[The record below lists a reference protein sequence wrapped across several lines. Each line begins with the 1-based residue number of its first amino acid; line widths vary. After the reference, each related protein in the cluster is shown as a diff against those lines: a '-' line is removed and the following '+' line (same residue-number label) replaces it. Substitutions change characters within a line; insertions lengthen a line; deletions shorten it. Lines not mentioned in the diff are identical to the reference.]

1 MSRGPIGKPWPGG
14 EPDTVAALLRR
25 RADRTPDALA
35 YRFLPGADDASE
47 SWSYGE
53 LDLRARTVAGRLL
66 RENLSG
72 KPVLLLHPPGLDYIA
87 AFFGCLYAGAIAVP
101 AYPPDSARFGQ
112 TMPRLAAIARDSGAT
127 HAYTT
132 AGVRDAARAKP
143 EEISA
148 LGLAGLTWL
157 TAADLGPADAG
168 AWHEPGTSGDS
179 LAFLQYTSGSTS
191 DPKGVMVTHTNLVR
205 NLRSIHRRLEH
216 DEDSGMVSW
225 LPPYHD
231 MGLIG
236 GILTPLY
243 GGFPAHLMA
252 PATFV
257 RRPLLWLDT
266 LSRTRASTSV
276 APNFGFEQCLRRITD
291 EQRDALDLSAWR
303 LALNGAEP
311 VRAGTLERFAERF
324 APCGFDRRALLPC
337 YGLAEGTLMVTGI
350 GASEAPVLG
359 SFDAEALARGE
370 ARPATGDAE
379 RVTRVV
385 GCGAPVPDVEV
396 AVVDPESLRRADEGR
411 VGEIW
416 VAGPNV
422 AGGYW
427 KRPAATEES
436 FHARIAGEEGAA
448 HLRTGDLG
456 FLRDGQL
463 YVVGRTKDVVI
474 VQGRN
479 HYPHDIE
486 LTAEKATGAVRPGS
500 GAAFGIPTEQGEQ
513 LALAYEF
520 GGGDP
525 AAALAALRSAIAE
538 EHQVAPHTVVLLKRS
553 TVPKTT
559 SGKIQRQ
566 ACRAGLTGFGLE
578 VVAASVVRD
587 DEAGS
592 GPAGRPAGAP
602 GREQVVA
609 AVTRALG
616 RTAGTQDVAG
626 RRFGELGLDYA
637 RLLVLVAALERQF
650 GVLVAVGELLVSPTP
665 DTLVELVLA
674 AVRGES
680 GTVEGPASEV
690 AGEGHAA
697 TTAAGGTREGCP
709 ADRSGEG
716 ARADA
721 PDGGMPVRAARD
733 VPVHGTDTGVTG
745 PGASTR
751 AGRSGGGPR
760 PAAVEAWLA
769 ARIAERLGLQASAV
783 DRNLPFA
790 SLGLDSRQAVAV
802 AAELGDWL
810 GRELPAGLVFEHP
823 SVRAVAARLGAE
835 GQPQATASPTARA
848 TGEPIAIVGMGCRFP
863 GAPDVDSYWRLLLDG
878 RDAVGEVPRDRWDP
892 ELVEAPRHGGFL
904 DRVDAFDARFFGI
917 SAREA
922 ERMDPQQRL
931 LLEVAWQTFEDAH
944 VTPACLAG
952 SETGV
957 FVGISSHDY
966 AELQMPHLEAV
977 DVYSAT
983 GNAQSVAANRL
994 SYHFDLAGPSLAVD
1008 TACSSSLAAVHM
1020 ACQSLRAGE
1029 CRTALAGGVNL
1040 LITPG
1045 LSVAFTQGG
1054 MLSAAGRCRTFDDAA
1069 DGYVRGE
1076 GVGLVYLKPL
1086 SAALADGDR
1095 VHAVIRGSAVGH
1107 GGRSNGLTAP
1117 KGSAQR
1123 AVMARALERSGLTAP
1138 AVGYVE
1144 AHGTGT
1150 ALGDPVEWEALAG
1163 VYGQGRSAEE
1173 PCLVGSVKT
1182 NIGHLE
1188 AAAGIAGLIKAAL
1201 VTKYRQVPPSLH
1213 LSTPNRGLGTEG
1225 AGLEVAT
1232 ERRPLPVRDAARAG
1246 VSSFGFGGANAHV
1259 VLEAA
1264 PDLPPAP
1271 APAVRRPRHALC
1283 LSGHTPTALA
1293 ALARQYRTHL
1303 AARPDADLREVCH
1316 SANTGRAHLA
1326 HRAVVT
1332 GASAADLDAALDD
1345 LVRDRPST
1353 AAVRGHVLGR
1363 PEPKVAFL
1371 FGGQGTQY
1379 TGMAKELYGTHEAFT
1394 RTLDRAGAVLQP
1406 LLGVPLTRLLFD
1418 EEGAG
1423 LLRSTRY
1430 CQAALVALEIALAEV
1445 WTSLGVRP
1453 AAVLGHS
1460 AGAIAAAAVA
1470 GAVSLEDALL
1480 LAAERGRL
1488 MDEQPGDGAMI
1499 ACVGDPDAVREVAGE
1514 FASVAVAAVNTG
1526 DHLVLSGAA
1535 AEIAAAGDALRGRGL
1550 TVRPLVVSHAFHSPL
1565 MAGAADPLRE
1575 AAGRI
1580 SFAEPAV
1587 PWVSDATGEL
1597 TGRPDGDYWRAHL
1610 LGTVRFA
1617 DGFATLRRLGC
1628 DAFAEIGPHPTL
1640 LNLGRSMTAAEPG
1653 AADGPAPLWLPS
1665 LRRGGD
1671 AWEALL
1677 QSLGR
1682 LHCAGGA
1689 VDWAALDG
1697 GDAPRHVPVPHAVL
1711 ERESYWFTAPAASRA
1726 RRPAVTG
1733 PAASVPAPR
1742 EPYASG
1748 AAGPAVEGSVLGHIA
1763 RICGFPAE
1771 QIPPYARLGVD
1782 LGFDSLMRTDLQ
1794 RSIAAQFPDRMDEL
1808 HRDLPEDPTVR
1819 DLVDRLAAGGGS
1831 VPPAAPAPAPAVPPV
1846 VPRPA
1851 RPVVKQE
1858 YAFEEWAE
1866 YAELQGRLR
1875 QARSGGSNPY
1885 GRSHEGFNSAE
1896 ATIGGRKVVNF
1907 AAFNYLALSGHPQV
1921 RQAAKEAIDQYGTSA
1936 SATPLLFGETPLHHE
1951 LDAEIA
1957 SFLGTEAA
1965 IVFAGGHAT
1974 NVATVGHLFGPED
1987 LIVHDEWSHDSTV
2000 RGCVLSGARR
2010 RPFPHNDWEALDRIL
2025 TTLRGRHRRA
2035 LVVIEGAYSQD
2046 GDIPDLPRFIEV
2058 KQRHGAMLM
2067 IDEAHSVGV
2076 LGATGRGIGE
2086 HFPVDRADVD
2096 LWMGTLSKA
2105 IGSLGGYIA
2114 AREPIVE
2121 YLRFTAPLHI
2131 FSTGISP
2138 ANAAAALEA
2147 IRVVRKEPQRV
2158 TRLRELSDFFR
2169 AGARER
2175 GLDIGVSRASA
2186 VIPVITGDWE
2196 KTMALSNSLLEQG
2209 VNVMPIGYPAVE
2221 RDKCRLRFFINVD
2234 HGETDL
2240 EHSLDL
2246 LV

>member
-14 EPDTVAALLRR
+14 EPETVAALLRC

-47 SWSYGE
+47 SWTYGE

-87 AFFGCLYAGAIAVP
+87 AFFGCLYAGAVAVP

-132 AGVRDAARAKP
+132 ADVRDAARAKP

-157 TAADLGPADAG
+157 TAADLGPADAA

-179 LAFLQYTSGSTS
+179 LAFLQYTSGSTA
-191 DPKGVMVTHTNLVR
+191 DPKGVMVTHSNLVR
-205 NLRSIHRRLEH
+205 NLRSIHLRLEH

-276 APNFGFEQCLRRITD
+276 APNFGFEQCLRRVTD
-291 EQRDALDLSAWR
+291 EQRDALDLRHWR

-311 VRAGTLERFAERF
+311 VRAETLERFAARF
-324 APCGFDRRALLPC
+324 APSGFDRRALLPC

-350 GASEAPVLG
+350 GACEPPVLG
-359 SFDAEALARGE
+359 SFDAGALARGE
-370 ARPATGDAE
+370 ARPAADGAE

-396 AVVDPESLRRADEGR
+396 AVVDAESRRRAGEGR

-427 KRPAATEES
+427 GRPGASAEV
-436 FHARIAGEEGAA
+436 FGARIAGEDATPY
-448 HLRTGDLG
+448 LRTGDLG

-486 LTAEKATGAVRPGS
+486 LTAEKATAAVRPGS
-500 GAAFGIPTEQGEQ
+500 GAAFGIATEQGEQ

-520 GGGDP
+520 GSGDP
-525 AAALAALRSAIAE
+525 AAALAALRTAIAE

-566 ACRAGLTGFGLE
+566 ACRAALTGLE
-578 VVAASVVRD
+578 LSVVAASVVRD
-587 DEAGS
+587 DAGPS
-592 GPAGRPAGAP
+592 RAVRP
-602 GREQVVA
+602 GREAAVE
-609 AVTRALG
+609 AVTRVLRRATG
-616 RTAGTQDVAG
+616 ADEVADRG
-626 RRFGELGLDYA
+626 FAELGLDYA
-637 RLLVLVAALERQF
+637 GLLDAVGALEREF
-650 GVLVAVGELLVSPTP
+650 GVRLPVGELLVRPQAG
-665 DTLVELVLA
+665 TLVELLLA
-674 AVRGES
+674 GD
-680 GTVEGPASEV
+680 G
-690 AGEGHAA
+690 AGEDTSAGDFVAA
-697 TTAAGGTREGCP
+697 EASVTAKAPVATPAGAAP
-709 ADRSGEG
+709 SSADI
-716 ARADA
+716 
-721 PDGGMPVRAARD
+721 
-733 VPVHGTDTGVTG
+733 
-745 PGASTR
+745 
-751 AGRSGGGPR
+751 
-760 PAAVEAWLA
+760 EAWLA
-769 ARIAERLGLQASAV
+769 ARIAERLGLPASAV
-783 DRNLPFA
+783 DRDLPFA

-802 AAELGDWL
+802 ATELGDRL

-823 SVRAVAARLGAE
+823 SVRAVAARLGAKA
-835 GQPQATASPTARA
+835 QPRPAASSPTAQA

-892 ELVEAPRHGGFL
+892 ELVDAPRHGGFL

-931 LLEVAWQTFEDAH
+931 LLEVAWQAFEDAH
-944 VTPACLAG
+944 VTPARLAG
-952 SETGV
+952 TETGV

-966 AELQMPHLEAV
+966 AGLQMPHLEAV

-1045 LSVAFTQGG
+1045 LSVAFAQGG

-1123 AVMARALERSGLTAP
+1123 AVMARALERSGLAAP

-1163 VYGQGRSAEE
+1163 VYGRGRAAEE

-1213 LSTPNRGLGTEG
+1213 LSTPNRGLELEG

-1232 ERRPLPVRDAARAG
+1232 ERRPLPVRDTARAG

-1264 PDLPPAP
+1264 PELPPAP

-1332 GASAADLDAALDD
+1332 GASAADLDAALED
-1345 LVRDRPST
+1345 LVRDRAST

-1406 LLGVPLTRLLFD
+1406 LLGVPLTQLLFD
-1418 EEGAG
+1418 EENAG

-1430 CQAALVALEIALAEV
+1430 CQAALVTLEAALAGV

-1470 GAVSLEDALL
+1470 GAVSLEDALV

-1488 MDEQPGDGAMI
+1488 MDEQPGEGAMI
-1499 ACVGDPDAVREVAGE
+1499 ACAGDAAAVREVAGE

-1526 DHLVLSGAA
+1526 DHVVLSGAA

-1575 AAGRI
+1575 AADRI
-1580 SFAEPAV
+1580 AFAEPAV

-1597 TGRPDGDYWRAHL
+1597 TGRPDGGYWRAHL

-1628 DAFAEIGPHPTL
+1628 DAFVEIGPHPTL

-1671 AWEALL
+1671 AWESLL
-1677 QSLGR
+1677 QSVGR
-1682 LHCAGGA
+1682 LHCAGGT
-1689 VDWAALDG
+1689 VDWGALDG
-1697 GDAPRHVPVPHAVL
+1697 EEAPRHVPVPHAVF
-1711 ERESYWFTAPAASRA
+1711 ERESYWFTAPAADRA
-1726 RRPAVTG
+1726 ERPAATG
-1733 PAASVPAPR
+1733 PAVPAPAPR
-1742 EPYASG
+1742 EPYAPA

-1819 DLVDRLAAGGGS
+1819 DLVDRLADGGGS

-1846 VPRPA
+1846 VPQPA
-1851 RPVVKQE
+1851 RPAVARVKQE

-1921 RQAAKEAIDQYGTSA
+1921 RRAAKEAIDQYGTSA

-2025 TTLRGRHRRA
+2025 TALRGRHRRA

-2046 GDIPDLPRFIEV
+2046 GDIPDLPRFIAV

-2147 IRVVRKEPQRV
+2147 IRVVRAEPQRV
-2158 TRLRELSDFFR
+2158 ARLRELSDFFR

-2234 HGETDL
+2234 HSETDL
-2240 EHSLDL
+2240 ENSLDL

>member
-14 EPDTVAALLRR
+14 EPETVAALLRC

-47 SWSYGE
+47 SWTYGE

-87 AFFGCLYAGAIAVP
+87 AFFGCLYAGAVAVP

-132 AGVRDAARAKP
+132 ADVRDAARAKP

-157 TAADLGPADAG
+157 TAADLGPADAA

-179 LAFLQYTSGSTS
+179 LAFLQYTSGSTA
-191 DPKGVMVTHTNLVR
+191 DPKGVMVTHSNLVR
-205 NLRSIHRRLEH
+205 NLRSIHLRLEH
-216 DEDSGMVSW
+216 DEHSGMVSW

-276 APNFGFEQCLRRITD
+276 APNFGFEQCLRRVTD
-291 EQRDALDLSAWR
+291 EQRDALDLRHWR

-311 VRAGTLERFAERF
+311 VRAETLERFAARF
-324 APCGFDRRALLPC
+324 APSGFDRQALLPC

-350 GASEAPVLG
+350 GASEPPVLG
-359 SFDAEALARGE
+359 SFDAGALARGE
-370 ARPATGDAE
+370 ARPAADGAE

-396 AVVDPESLRRADEGR
+396 AVVDAESRRRAGEGR

-427 KRPAATEES
+427 GRPEASAEV
-436 FHARIAGEEGAA
+436 FGARIAGEDATPY
-448 HLRTGDLG
+448 LRTGDLG

-486 LTAEKATGAVRPGS
+486 LTAEKATAAVRPGS
-500 GAAFGIPTEQGEQ
+500 GAAFGIATEQGEQ

-520 GGGDP
+520 GSGDP
-525 AAALAALRSAIAE
+525 AAALAALRTAIAE

-566 ACRAGLTGFGLE
+566 ACRAALTGLE
-578 VVAASVVRD
+578 LSVVAASVVRD
-587 DEAGS
+587 DAGPS
-592 GPAGRPAGAP
+592 RAVRP
-602 GREQVVA
+602 GREAAVE
-609 AVTRALG
+609 AVTRVLRRATG
-616 RTAGTQDVAG
+616 ADEVADRG
-626 RRFGELGLDYA
+626 FAELGLDYA
-637 RLLVLVAALERQF
+637 GLLDAVGALEREF
-650 GVLVAVGELLVSPTP
+650 GVRLPVGELLVRPQTG
-665 DTLVELVLA
+665 TLVELLLA
-674 AVRGES
+674 GD
-680 GTVEGPASEV
+680 G
-690 AGEGHAA
+690 AGEDTSAGDFVAA
-697 TTAAGGTREGCP
+697 EASVTTKAPVATPAGAAP
-709 ADRSGEG
+709 SSADI
-716 ARADA
+716 
-721 PDGGMPVRAARD
+721 
-733 VPVHGTDTGVTG
+733 
-745 PGASTR
+745 
-751 AGRSGGGPR
+751 
-760 PAAVEAWLA
+760 EAWLA
-769 ARIAERLGLQASAV
+769 ARIAERLGLPASAV
-783 DRNLPFA
+783 DRDLPFA

-802 AAELGDWL
+802 ATELGDRL

-823 SVRAVAARLGAE
+823 SVRAVAARLGAKA
-835 GQPQATASPTARA
+835 QPQPAASSPTAQA

-892 ELVEAPRHGGFL
+892 ELVDAPRHGGFL

-931 LLEVAWQTFEDAH
+931 LLEVAWQAFEDAH
-944 VTPACLAG
+944 VTPARLAG
-952 SETGV
+952 TETGV

-966 AELQMPHLEAV
+966 AGLQMPHLEAV

-1045 LSVAFTQGG
+1045 LSVAFAQGG

-1123 AVMARALERSGLTAP
+1123 AVMARALERSGLAAP

-1163 VYGQGRSAEE
+1163 VYGRGRAAEE

-1213 LSTPNRGLGTEG
+1213 LETPNRGLELEG

-1232 ERRPLPVRDAARAG
+1232 ERRPLPVRDTARAG

-1264 PDLPPAP
+1264 PELPPAP

-1332 GASAADLDAALDD
+1332 GASAADLDAALED
-1345 LVRDRPST
+1345 LVRDRAST

-1406 LLGVPLTRLLFD
+1406 LLGVPLTQLLFD
-1418 EEGAG
+1418 EENAG

-1430 CQAALVALEIALAEV
+1430 CQAALVALEAALAGV

-1470 GAVSLEDALL
+1470 GAVSLEDALV

-1488 MDEQPGDGAMI
+1488 MDEQPGEGAMI
-1499 ACVGDPDAVREVAGE
+1499 ACAGDAAAVREVAGE
-1514 FASVAVAAVNTG
+1514 FASAAVAAVNTG
-1526 DHLVLSGAA
+1526 DHVVLSGAA

-1575 AAGRI
+1575 AADRI
-1580 SFAEPAV
+1580 AFAEPAV

-1597 TGRPDGDYWRAHL
+1597 TGRPDGGYWRAHL

-1628 DAFAEIGPHPTL
+1628 DAFVEIGPHPTL

-1671 AWEALL
+1671 AWESLL
-1677 QSLGR
+1677 QSVGR

-1689 VDWAALDG
+1689 VDWGALDG
-1697 GDAPRHVPVPHAVL
+1697 EEGPRHVPVPHAVF
-1711 ERESYWFTAPAASRA
+1711 ERESYWFTAPAADRA
-1726 RRPAVTG
+1726 ERPAVTG
-1733 PAASVPAPR
+1733 PAVPAPAPQ
-1742 EPYASG
+1742 EPYAPA

-1819 DLVDRLAAGGGS
+1819 DLVDRLADGGGS

-1846 VPRPA
+1846 VPQPA
-1851 RPVVKQE
+1851 RPAVARVKQE

-1921 RQAAKEAIDQYGTSA
+1921 RRAAKEAIDQYGTSA

-2025 TTLRGRHRRA
+2025 TALRGRHRRA

-2086 HFPVDRADVD
+2086 HFPTGRADVD

-2147 IRVVRKEPQRV
+2147 IRVVRAEPQRV
-2158 TRLRELSDFFR
+2158 ARLRELSDFFR

-2234 HGETDL
+2234 HSETDL
-2240 EHSLDL
+2240 ENSLDL

>member
-14 EPDTVAALLRR
+14 EPETVAALLRC

-35 YRFLPGADDASE
+35 YRFLHGADDASE
-47 SWSYGE
+47 SVRYGE

-87 AFFGCLYAGAIAVP
+87 AFFGCLYAGAVAVP

-132 AGVRDAARAKP
+132 ADVRDAARAKP

-157 TAADLGPADAG
+157 TAADLGPADAA

-179 LAFLQYTSGSTS
+179 LAFLQYTSGSTA
-191 DPKGVMVTHTNLVR
+191 DPKGVMVTHSNLVR
-205 NLRSIHRRLEH
+205 NLRSIHLRLEH

-276 APNFGFEQCLRRITD
+276 APNFGFEQCLRRVTD
-291 EQRDALDLSAWR
+291 EQRDALDLRHWR

-311 VRAGTLERFAERF
+311 VRAETLERFAARF
-324 APCGFDRRALLPC
+324 APSGFDRRALLPC

-350 GASEAPVLG
+350 GASEPPVLG
-359 SFDAEALARGE
+359 SFDAGALARGE
-370 ARPATGDAE
+370 ARPATDGAE

-396 AVVDPESLRRADEGR
+396 AVVDAESRRRAEEGR

-427 KRPAATEES
+427 GRPEASAEV
-436 FHARIAGEEGAA
+436 FGARIAGEGATPY
-448 HLRTGDLG
+448 LRTGDLG

-486 LTAEKATGAVRPGS
+486 LTAEKATAAVRPGS
-500 GAAFGIPTEQGEQ
+500 GAAFGIATEQGEQ

-520 GGGDP
+520 GSGDP
-525 AAALAALRSAIAE
+525 AAALAALRTAIAE

-566 ACRAGLTGFGLE
+566 ACRAALTGLE
-578 VVAASVVRD
+578 LSVVAASVVRD
-587 DEAGS
+587 DAGPS
-592 GPAGRPAGAP
+592 RTVRP
-602 GREQVVA
+602 GREAAVE
-609 AVTRALG
+609 AVTRVLRRATG
-616 RTAGTQDVAG
+616 ADEVADRG
-626 RRFGELGLDYA
+626 FAELGLDYA
-637 RLLVLVAALERQF
+637 GLLDAVGALEREF
-650 GVLVAVGELLVSPTP
+650 GVRLPVGELLVHPQAG
-665 DTLVELVLA
+665 TLVELLLA
-674 AVRGES
+674 GD
-680 GTVEGPASEV
+680 G
-690 AGEGHAA
+690 AGEDTSAGAFVAA
-697 TTAAGGTREGCP
+697 EAPVTAKAPVATPAGAAPST
-709 ADRSGEG
+709 ADI
-716 ARADA
+716 
-721 PDGGMPVRAARD
+721 
-733 VPVHGTDTGVTG
+733 
-745 PGASTR
+745 
-751 AGRSGGGPR
+751 
-760 PAAVEAWLA
+760 EAWLA
-769 ARIAERLGLQASAV
+769 ARIAERLGLPASAV
-783 DRNLPFA
+783 DRDLPFA

-802 AAELGDWL
+802 ATELGDRL

-823 SVRAVAARLGAE
+823 SVRTVAARLGAKA
-835 GQPQATASPTARA
+835 QPRPAASSPTAQA

-892 ELVEAPRHGGFL
+892 ELVAAPRHGGFL

-931 LLEVAWQTFEDAH
+931 LLEVAWQAFEDAH
-944 VTPACLAG
+944 VTPARLAG
-952 SETGV
+952 TETGV

-966 AELQMPHLEAV
+966 AGLQMPHLEAV

-1045 LSVAFTQGG
+1045 LSVAFAQGG

-1138 AVGYVE
+1138 EVGYVE

-1163 VYGQGRSAEE
+1163 VYGRGRAAEE

-1213 LSTPNRGLGTEG
+1213 LATPNRGLELEG

-1232 ERRPLPVRDAARAG
+1232 ERRPLPVRDTARAG

-1264 PDLPPAP
+1264 PELPPAP

-1332 GASAADLDAALDD
+1332 GASAADLDAALED
-1345 LVRDRPST
+1345 LVRDRAST

-1406 LLGVPLTRLLFD
+1406 LLGVPLTQLLFD
-1418 EEGAG
+1418 EENAG

-1430 CQAALVALEIALAEV
+1430 CQAALVALEAALAGV

-1470 GAVSLEDALL
+1470 GAVSLEDALV

-1488 MDEQPGDGAMI
+1488 MDEQPGEGAMI
-1499 ACVGDPDAVREVAGE
+1499 ACAGDAAAVREVAGE

-1526 DHLVLSGAA
+1526 DHVVLSGAA

-1575 AAGRI
+1575 AADRI
-1580 SFAEPAV
+1580 AFAEPAV
-1587 PWVSDATGEL
+1587 PWISDATGEL
-1597 TGRPDGDYWRAHL
+1597 TGRPDGGYWRAHL

-1628 DAFAEIGPHPTL
+1628 DAFVEIGPHPTL

-1671 AWEALL
+1671 AWESLL
-1677 QSLGR
+1677 QSVGR

-1689 VDWAALDG
+1689 VDWGALDG
-1697 GDAPRHVPVPHAVL
+1697 EEAPRHVPVPHAVF
-1711 ERESYWFTAPAASRA
+1711 ERESYWFTAPAADRA
-1726 RRPAVTG
+1726 QDAAVTG
-1733 PAASVPAPR
+1733 PAVPAPAPR
-1742 EPYASG
+1742 EPYAPA

-1819 DLVDRLAAGGGS
+1819 DLVDRLADGGGS

-1846 VPRPA
+1846 VPQPA
-1851 RPVVKQE
+1851 RPAVARVKQE

-1921 RQAAKEAIDQYGTSA
+1921 RRAAKEAIDQYGTSA

-1951 LDAEIA
+1951 LDAGIA

-2025 TTLRGRHRRA
+2025 TALRGRHRRA

-2147 IRVVRKEPQRV
+2147 IRVVRAEPQRV
-2158 TRLRELSDFFR
+2158 ARLRELSDFFR

-2234 HGETDL
+2234 HSETDL
-2240 EHSLDL
+2240 ENSLDL